1 MGGCAAG
8 TPRFL
13 FVMYGE
19 VKQVSFV
26 MSAPPNEGGCVVGA
40 PQGRLYVVGPRLDLD
55 LLLLPLF
62 IFFLIKEKLLG
73 GRHRK
78 RRGFYGSEE
87 GGGGAPPDGGSKNRV
102 PKELVVVLGRAVLEH
117 FSSEIS
123 EPSSHVGIIDN

>member
-1 MGGCAAG
+1 
-8 TPRFL
+8 
-13 FVMYGE
+13 
-19 VKQVSFV
+19 
-26 MSAPPNEGGCVVGA
+26 
-40 PQGRLYVVGPRLDLD
+40 
-55 LLLLPLF
+55 LPLF
-62 IFFLIKEKLLG
+62 IFFSIKEKLLG

-87 GGGGAPPDGGSKNRV
+87 GGGGAPRDGGSKNRV